1 MRARRIVLAWHSHN
15 IGGNDYR
22 SNDHVALAADLE
34 TLAASGVRIV
44 PLEHIAAAQRDRHWP
59 LDGSVEVAISFDDGP
74 RFDVA
79 DFEHREWGAQK
90 AFARLLH
97 DAAPLFGAA
106 PGAIRATSF
115 VIASPDARAEME
127 RAPECGLSDL
137 DGWLGDDWWA
147 HAAALGIA
155 IGNHS
160 WDHLH
165 AALRHVAQRDG
176 IRGDFTAIADYG
188 DADRQVRRASEF
200 ILGRLQTAAE
210 LPFAHPYGHVAP
222 YLRDVYFPRHRALHR
237 CYAAFSTAGR
247 AIDPDDS
254 IWALPRFVCGW
265 HWHDADGLRA
275 LIAASGV

>member
-1 MRARRIVLAWHSHN
+1 M
-15 IGGNDYR
+15 
-22 SNDHVALAADLE
+22 
-34 TLAASGVRIV
+34 
-44 PLEHIAAAQRDRHWP
+44 
-59 LDGSVEVAISFDDGP
+59 
-74 RFDVA
+74 
-79 DFEHREWGAQK
+79 
-90 AFARLLH
+90 
-97 DAAPLFGAA
+97 
-106 PGAIRATSF
+106 
-115 VIASPDARAEME
+115 IASPDARAEME

-210 LPFAHPYGHVAP
+210 LPFAYPYGHVAP

>member
-22 SNDHVALAADLE
+22 GNDHVALAADLE

-79 DFEHREWGAQK
+79 DFEHREWVAQK

-210 LPFAHPYGHVAP
+210 LPFAYPYGHVAP